1 MECGNDDGCN
11 YYTFDS
17 DHGTCW
23 THDHCNYNDEGK
35 DSIVTYEKYGRN
47 YLHSAMVKVNPGD
60 KSVFKVDGTD
70 VTVRVPEEDGPS
82 SGIVWADPCV
92 SDRWKPCALVDVAM
106 ERSKEMLNALSKDDT
121 WTYFGECLVARKGA
135 GQGQAAIDI
144 FY

>member
-1 MECGNDDGCN
+1 MIGYHVVKSWSHTQKTVALSSGEAEL
-11 YYTFDS
+11 T
-17 DHGTCW
+17 
-23 THDHCNYNDEGK
+23 
-35 DSIVTYEKYGRN
+35 
-47 YLHSAMVKVNPGD
+47 AMVKVNPGD

-121 WTYFGECLVARKGA
+121 WTYFGECLGARKGA